1 MRAAFNDSRWEMKR
15 ASRARPLA
23 KRVGGKR
30 KKKSARYSLAE
41 KEEQDSARVY
51 RTNFTSWLYYFMCN
65 KRPLSARYS
74 RETISEYPQNACAI
88 LRQRSIISG
97 TYRISMS
104 MSPYVPLPRE
114 TSSVPRGSFL
124 GWKGGGDIVSR
135 NQSSD
140 IKIVIRINGKL
151 NQRYI

>member
-1 MRAAFNDSRWEMKR
+1 MKR

-74 RETISEYPQNACAI
+74 REMISEYSRNACAI
-88 LRQRSIISG
+88 LRQRSIIKVE
-97 TYRISMS
+97 RIEYPRL